1 MWAALTTF
9 VETHRRRI
17 ASAVLVLFVL
27 VVGLDLAHTVP
38 RETHLAI
45 EMGSGRHDVRA
56 IELSYV
62 AGEQAALTARRRFPD
77 GAPARLE
84 DTVDLVPGHYE
95 VHVDLSYEDGHVET
109 REGSFEA
116 PGEGTVV
123 VSLHP

>member
-1 MWAALTTF
+1 MWATLTTF

-17 ASAVLVLFVL
+17 ATAVLVLFVL

-45 EMGSGRHDVRA
+45 ELGAHHREVRA

-62 AGEQAALTARRRFPD
+62 AEEQAALTARRRFPD
-77 GAPARLE
+77 GAPSRIE
-84 DTVDLVPGHYE
+84 DTLDLVPGRYE
-95 VHVDLSYEDGHVET
+95 VRMDLAYEDGHAET

-116 PGEGTVV
+116 PGEGVVV
-123 VSLHP
+123 VSMHE